1 MNINDF
7 KECIDGT
14 ILKRGYNYY
23 TEGNVDDEYSKT
35 ANEYVFQVQGS
46 ENYEVTIKLD
56 NEEEIIYSYCD
67 CPYDFGPICK
77 HEAASY
83 FKLQEIL
90 NEESVIYKSK
100 NKPSKKV
107 DIKDVLDDLKK
118 EELVNIIIDLTKKD
132 KTLEDTIVFKYSKID
147 EKNEV
152 YMCRQL
158 INSIVKKY
166 SGSQYFIEYNRVYL
180 FVDEMKQ
187 VLEKSSIINNEIL
200 ALELSILILEEA
212 IKSLQY
218 ADDSDGNIGYL
229 ISEAINSIKEISLR
243 KKDEKTSGEV
253 FKRLLKL
260 SQNNVFNG
268 FEEFRIEILNIC
280 NLLAYNKELKDELKL
295 KIENLIDS
303 NTDDYYGRY
312 TNERLL
318 ELIYYIIVDYSS
330 KEEIEDFIKDN
341 LDYSSFRQ
349 LLINRYFAKKDYKK
363 VIEIALEGEKKDIQ
377 HIGLVLK
384 WKEIR
389 YKAYERLNLR
399 DEQEKLAKEL
409 LFAGKF
415 EYYKE
420 LKQLSNEENFY
431 ENLKNEI
438 KNMNS
443 YNINIFTR
451 LIEEEN
457 DLTEILKLVRNNIWL
472 IERYS
477 KKLVKDY
484 KDEVVDIY
492 GMYIKSIAESST
504 NRSQYKDV
512 CRKIKQYKNIAGKI
526 NQDELIDFLISS
538 YRRRPAFIDELSKIK

>member
-1 MNINDF
+1 MDINDF
-7 KECIDGT
+7 KEYIDRT
-14 ILKRGYNYY
+14 ILKRGYDYY
-23 TEGNVDDEYSKT
+23 IEGNVDDEYITT

-77 HEAASY
+77 HEVASY

-90 NEESVIYKSK
+90 NEEGVIYKSK

-107 DIKDVLDDLKK
+107 DIKDVLDDLTK

-132 KTLEDTIVFKYSKID
+132 KTLEDTIVFRYSKID
-147 EKNEV
+147 DENEL
-152 YMCRQL
+152 YKCRKL
-158 INSIVKKY
+158 MNSIVKKY
-166 SGSQYFIEYNRVYL
+166 SGSQYFIEYNKVYL
-180 FVDEMKQ
+180 FVNEMKQ
-187 VLEKSSIINNEIL
+187 VLEKSSIIKNEIL
-200 ALELSILILEEA
+200 ALEVAILILEEA

-229 ISEAINSIKEISLR
+229 ISEAIDSIKEIRLR
-243 KKDEKTSGEV
+243 KKYEKTSGEL

-260 SQNNVFNG
+260 SKSNVFNG
-268 FEEFRIEILNIC
+268 FEEYRIEILNIC
-280 NLLAYNKELKDELKL
+280 NLFAYNKELKEELKL

-303 NTDDYYGRY
+303 NADDYYGRY

-330 KEEIEDFIKDN
+330 KEEIEEFIKDN
-341 LDYSSFRQ
+341 LDYSSFRE
-349 LLINRYFAKKDYKK
+349 LLINRYFAKRDYKK
-363 VIEIALEGEKKDIQ
+363 VIEIALEGEKKDLQ
-377 HIGLVLK
+377 YIGLALK

-389 YKAYERLNLR
+389 YRAYERLNLR

-420 LKQLSNEENFY
+420 LKQLSKEEHFY
-431 ENLKNEI
+431 ENLKDEI
-438 KNMNS
+438 RNMNS
-443 YNINIFTR
+443 NNVNIFTR

-457 DLTEILKLVRNNIWL
+457 DLEEIMKLVRNNLWL
-472 IERYS
+472 VERYG
-477 KKLVKDY
+477 KKLAKDY

-512 CRKIKQYKNIAGKI
+512 CRKIKQYKNISGKKK
-526 NQDELIDFLISS
+526 QDELIDFLINS
-538 YRRRPAFIDELSKIK
+538 YKRRPAFIDELSKIK